1 MPRYDFEEIERKWQ
15 DRWIKD
21 GVYKFDPSKE
31 GKIYSIDNPPSFT
44 SGSLHMGHALNHS
57 WIDFIA
63 RYKRMRGYNVL
74 FPVGFDCHGLPTE
87 LKVEK
92 VYGIDKK
99 DRDKFREK
107 CEEWTTEAIAKMKD
121 QYLRLGY
128 SADWDEYYE
137 TRMPWYKA
145 LVQYSLLEFYRKG
158 LIYRSQAPVL
168 WCPRCETA
176 LAKAEVGYIPRK
188 SKLWYIAFP
197 IVEDGKKTEE
207 KITIATTR
215 PELMFSCVGIF
226 VHPEDDRYKHLIGK
240 KAFIPYVDREVPIIA
255 DDAVDK
261 EFGTG
266 AVYLCTFGDE
276 MDVKWQMKYD
286 LPVYI
291 SIDPKGRLTE
301 LAGEFAGMKADEAR
315 EKVAEKLKEDGYL
328 VKVEDYEQNVLV
340 HAERHSCMHPIELLP
355 IPQWFIK
362 VKEFTKDVSDAA
374 DTMNWYP
381 EHMKER
387 LKAWA
392 DSLDWDWIISRQRV
406 YGTPI
411 PFWYCKDCGEI
422 IPPKEE
428 DLLAGRF
435 VDPAKDK
442 PPVDKCPK
450 CGSTNIEGSKD
461 VCDCWVDSSITPLVV
476 AHWKRD
482 DKLFSRVYPVTLRP
496 QGYDIIRTWAF
507 YTIFRDLILTGKPPF
522 KDVVV
527 NGMVAGPD
535 GRKMDKSYGNIIPPE
550 EVLDKYG
557 ADALRQWALG
567 AALGEDYPFD
577 WKQIKYASKFQTKL
591 WNASFFIGKHL
602 EGFEPDGLDGVKSI
616 MRPSDKWILSRLDSV
631 IRYSTQALD
640 KYEFGKALNA
650 IREFFWHEVCDNYLE
665 MAKPRLY
672 GDNEDE
678 KKVAREVLY
687 RILVDVTKMLAPFIP
702 HITEEIHELYLKKF
716 TGLASVHLA
725 SWPNEIGF
733 SDEKIEEEGKM
744 VMAIASE
751 IRGFKTKNQMSQ
763 AGELNKVTIYNADIQ
778 HWEKDLK
785 ETLKIKEIVF
795 AKGEGSIGIENMNIS
810 LDIER

>member
-15 DRWIKD
+15 EKWLED
-21 GVYKFDPSKE
+21 GIYKFDPE
-31 GKIYSIDNPPSFT
+31 ADGEVYSIDNPPSFT

-99 DRDKFREK
+99 DRDEFRKK
-107 CEEWTTEAIAKMKD
+107 CEEWTTEAISKMKE
-121 QYLRLGY
+121 QYMRLGY
-128 SADWDEYYE
+128 SADWNEYYE

-145 LVQYSLLEFYRKG
+145 LVQYSLLEFYKKG
-158 LIYRSQAPVL
+158 LIYRSEAPVL

-188 SKLWYIAFP
+188 SKLWYISFP
-197 IVEDGKKTEE
+197 IVDNGKKTEE

-215 PELMFSCVGIF
+215 PELMFSCVAVF
-226 VHPEDDRYKHLIGK
+226 VHPDDDRYKNLVGK
-240 KAFIPYVDREVPIIA
+240 KAFIPYVNREVPIMA
-255 DDAVDK
+255 DEAVDK

-276 MDVKWQMKYD
+276 MDVKWQMKYH

-291 SIDPKGRLTE
+291 SIDYQGRLTE
-301 LAGEFAGMKADEAR
+301 LAGEFAGMKAEDGR
-315 EKVAEKLKEDGYL
+315 KKVAEKLKDDGYL

-362 VKEFTKDVSDAA
+362 VKEFTEDVSKASDN
-374 DTMNWYP
+374 MSWYP
-381 EHMKER
+381 DHMKER

-428 DLLAGRF
+428 DLLKFRF

-461 VCDCWVDSSITPLVV
+461 VCDCWVDSSLTPLMV
-476 AHWKRD
+476 AHWKKD
-482 DKLFSRVYPVTLRP
+482 DKLFEKVYPVTLRP

-557 ADALRQWALG
+557 ADTLRQWALG
-567 AALGEDYPFD
+567 ASLGEDYPFD

-591 WNASFFIGKHL
+591 WNASFFIGNHL
-602 EGFEPDGLDGVKSI
+602 EEFDPNSSFDKDKL
-616 MRPSDKWILSRLDSV
+616 RPADRWILSKMESV
-631 IRYSTQALD
+631 IALSTQALD
-640 KYEFGKALNA
+640 KYEFGRALNA
-650 IREFFWHEVCDNYLE
+650 IREFFWHDICDNYLE

-678 KKVAREVLY
+678 KLVARHVIYQL
-687 RILVDVTKMLAPFIP
+687 ILSSVKMLAPFIP
-702 HITEEIHELYLKKF
+702 HITEEIHELYLKRF
-716 TGLASVHLA
+716 TGLPSIHLA
-725 SWPNEIGF
+725 RWPETKGFADKEI
-733 SDEKIEEEGKM
+733 EKSGDII
-744 VMAIASE
+744 VAITSAV
-751 IRGFKTKNQMSQ
+751 RGFKTQNKMSQ
-763 AGELNKVTIYNADIQ
+763 KEELSKLVVYNGSSLAE
-778 HWEKDLK
+778 WETDLK
-785 ETLKIKEIVF
+785 EMLKINEIEF
-795 AKGEGSIGIENMNIS
+795 AKGSGDVPVEGTDITLMIEK
-810 LDIER
+810 